1 MDALPREVAEKV
13 DEVRGLCERYGVKRL
28 ALFGSAA
35 TGSFD
40 PATSDLDFL
49 VELIPLGDP
58 VREGRAYLGL
68 WNDLEQLFGRRVD
81 LVEAG
86 SVVNPYVAT
95 SIRHSQ
101 RDLYE
106 AA

>member
-1 MDALPREVAEKV
+1 MDALPLEIGEKV
-13 DEVRGLCERYGVKRL
+13 EDVRVLCEKYGVKRL
-28 ALFGSAA
+28 TLFGSAVM
-35 TGSFD
+35 GSFD
-40 PATSDLDFL
+40 PATSDIDFL

-58 VREGRAYLGL
+58 IAEGRAYLGL
-68 WNDLEQLFGRRVD
+68 WNDLERLFGRRVD

-86 SVVNPYVAT
+86 SVVNPYVAM
-95 SIRHSQ
+95 SIERSH